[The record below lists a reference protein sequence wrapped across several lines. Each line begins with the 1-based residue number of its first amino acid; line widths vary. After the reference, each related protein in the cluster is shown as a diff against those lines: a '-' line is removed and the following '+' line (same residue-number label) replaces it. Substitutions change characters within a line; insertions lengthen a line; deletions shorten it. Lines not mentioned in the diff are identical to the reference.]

1 MRKKKLTIGTKMLM
15 LFVALAIV
23 LPGQNSLA
31 AVKKSDKKPAAAAE
45 KTKLKFDPVWEKE
58 NKIVLELT
66 KARKYDEAIANGQ
79 SSLEYLKSK
88 GMSESLE
95 AATTM
100 NNLGMNSM
108 YIGKLDKARAYLLKA
123 LELRR
128 KRLGPANMEVAA
140 VWLNLSELYKLQAQV
155 IRQREIDESLK
166 KEEAAFAEL
175 TKDKNTESK
184 EAAAVNVKLGELY
197 LAKGQFDKA
206 SKHLTKA
213 LELREK
219 LYGAGSPEVAASWM
233 VLSELYRIQA
243 QYIYQL
249 NQRAKQAEA
258 K

>member
-1 MRKKKLTIGTKMLM
+1 MEKNKLTIGAMATIL
-15 LFVALAIV
+15 IV
-23 LPGQNSLA
+23 TLSIGLTGNSPA
-31 AVKKSDKKPAAAAE
+31 ADKKPAGTAKKE
-45 KTKLKFDPVWEKE
+45 KETKSKFDPGWEKG
-58 NKIVLELT
+58 NRIVLDLT
-66 KARKYDEAIANGQ
+66 KARKYDEAIAKGQ
-79 SSLEYLKSK
+79 NVLEYLKGK

-108 YIGKLDKARAYLLKA
+108 SAGKLDKANGYLLKA

-128 KRLGPANMEVAA
+128 KHLGPASMEVAA
-140 VWLNLSELYKLQAQV
+140 VWLNLSELYKLQSQI

-175 TKDKNTESK
+175 TTDKNTESK
-184 EAAAVNVKLGELY
+184 EAAAVNKKLGELY
-197 LAKGQFDKA
+197 LVRGQFDKA
-206 SKHLTKA
+206 LKHLTKA

-219 LYGAGSPEVAASWM
+219 LYGAGSPEAAVSWM
-233 VLSELYRIQA
+233 TLSELYRMQA

-249 NQRAKQAEA
+249 NQRSKKAET

>member
-1 MRKKKLTIGTKMLM
+1 MGKKILSILAKMLM
-15 LFVALAIV
+15 LFVALALI

-31 AVKKSDKKPAAAAE
+31 AGKKQAATAKKEE
-45 KTKLKFDPVWEKE
+45 KAKMKFDSGWQKE
-58 NKIVLELT
+58 NKIVLDLT
-66 KARKYDEAIANGQ
+66 KARKYDEAIAKGQ

-88 GMSESLE
+88 NMSESLE
-95 AATTM
+95 AATTL

-108 YIGKLDKARAYLLKA
+108 SAGKLDKANGYLQKA

-128 KRLGPANMEVAA
+128 KHLGPTNIEVGA
-140 VWLNLSELYKLQAQV
+140 VWMNLSELYKLQAQV
-155 IRQREIDESLK
+155 IRQKELDTELK

-184 EAAAVNVKLGELY
+184 DAAAVNKKLGELY
-197 LAKGQFDKA
+197 LVKGQFDKA
-206 SKHLTKA
+206 SKHLSKA

-219 LYGAGSPEVAASWM
+219 HYGAGSPEAAASWM
-233 VLSELYRIQA
+233 ALSELYRIQA

-249 NQRAKQAEA
+249 NARAKQAAA